1 MNSYDIDKQLTYL
14 YKELDQVEMANEL
27 TACIICNTDS
37 KQQAIEAIQQEI
49 DYYEGQL
56 KEIDEAEKCEDDG
69 MDYDA
74 LCISQ
79 GISRYC

>member
-1 MNSYDIDKQLTYL
+1 MNRYEIDKQLTSL
-14 YKELDQVEMANEL
+14 YKELDQVAAANEL
-27 TACIICNTDS
+27 TACILCNTNT
-37 KQQAIEAIQQEI
+37 KQEAIEAIQQEI

-56 KEIDEAEKCEDDG
+56 KEIEESEQCDDDG

-74 LCISQ
+74 LCYSQ